1 MSKLITMNDSD
12 GEELLNTILREEIIV
27 LEDVQGSKIWVNWN
41 GNEFIVKPKSITNEP
56 INLIDLAMQNFYNA
70 AFDYLNSMD
79 VRVKSLLN
87 KKWWFCFEYFPDNQP
102 ANIGYDRM
110 PKNGL
115 VLTSIYKGGKYDF
128 NVDELDEYARLMNV
142 DMVPVVFQGRLTER
156 MIEAIKY
163 FLNTSED
170 DLEYVFGERNFA
182 FFFYKIMNPATESSF
197 LMNSDFQENV
207 EKLIFRIKSGDKSF
221 ELLNPLYKRVSDTN
235 STEFVEIYTLILINF
250 MNFCQ
255 SVVLEDIKLRGNTR
269 EEAYIYLICKLY
281 NLYMSEVKEDL
292 LDFEFTIPEFFDK
305 DKFKIN
311 SGLIEN
317 KVTKDYISS
326 NDKLEYI
333 FKVVLGS
340 FGKKRKKPIGI
351 FTDGT
356 VRLFN
361 LFVDRISDHIEKY
374 LNRMSEMELT
384 RAGLLDFGD
393 FFEIKYDT
401 DADGE
406 VYPDVY
412 SEIVDKSNE
421 KDKKKGM
428 KGKIPP
434 SNTSEKPTI

>member
-1 MSKLITMNDSD
+1 
-12 GEELLNTILREEIIV
+12 
-27 LEDVQGSKIWVNWN
+27 
-41 GNEFIVKPKSITNEP
+41 
-56 INLIDLAMQNFYNA
+56 
-70 AFDYLNSMD
+70 
-79 VRVKSLLN
+79 
-87 KKWWFCFEYFPDNQP
+87 
-102 ANIGYDRM
+102 
-110 PKNGL
+110 
-115 VLTSIYKGGKYDF
+115 
-128 NVDELDEYARLMNV
+128 
-142 DMVPVVFQGRLTER
+142 
-156 MIEAIKY
+156 
-163 FLNTSED
+163 
-170 DLEYVFGERNFA
+170 
-182 FFFYKIMNPATESSF
+182 
-197 LMNSDFQENV
+197 
-207 EKLIFRIKSGDKSF
+207 
-221 ELLNPLYKRVSDTN
+221 
-235 STEFVEIYTLILINF
+235 
-250 MNFCQ
+250 
-255 SVVLEDIKLRGNTR
+255 
-269 EEAYIYLICKLY
+269 
-281 NLYMSEVKEDL
+281 MSEVKEDL